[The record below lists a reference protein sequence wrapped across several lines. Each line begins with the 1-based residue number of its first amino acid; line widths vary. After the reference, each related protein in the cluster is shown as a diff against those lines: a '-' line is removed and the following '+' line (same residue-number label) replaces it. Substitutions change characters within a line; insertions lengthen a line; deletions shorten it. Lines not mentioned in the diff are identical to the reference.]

1 MKYLMLLL
9 TMFFMISCTDK
20 TVKKDEVQNG
30 DKTKTVNTMSFGS
43 SSFGSI
49 EEMLP
54 QNIEFYAKAS
64 SLTDMYKDFSI
75 NEKMIFGV
83 ENREVNEITQELGF
97 NPFSLSDLQTVGIDV
112 NKKIG
117 LVTSNLRLGEYG
129 SPSFS
134 TLFYIPVTGGE
145 KLINKIKELVKKDN
159 EAVQINEADNIISF
173 VVDGITIYMTLRNEY
188 LLFAFDP
195 KEDAKSLVSVT
206 KDSSLKNNQKF
217 IDLLSTVNK
226 DEKIVVYGDLTK
238 FLEKYAE
245 SMKQGAYGNE
255 EKAIIDIFKD
265 ITHFVSTFDSASK
278 DLMVKSTLLLKNDS
292 KYLNMFK
299 NLKLNKK
306 NISSINETPLFLLTT
321 AVNVKDAFDLFLSA
335 VSEYDAQSINDGIN
349 MLKMMAGIDV
359 NEFIANLAGN
369 INVATFNG
377 DKINEKTFN
386 TILTF
391 DVVDSAKLSLF
402 VSTLTAKIPA
412 EYLKTEKINDVTV
425 YKLSQDGMNV
435 YFALTGNTFI
445 VSTEK
450 YLFEKAL
457 SKGSITEKITDKD
470 LISDLQAEKHLFYID
485 ITQLK
490 TVLKNVNF
498 YMSENEFKMM
508 DLFKS
513 LLISSSID
521 GNKVGVNFSLKTNFT
536 ESFFVSLIKY
546 FFNAEQKSR
555 NNQYDDYKEA
565 ETGGAAE

>member
-1 MKYLMLLL
+1 
-9 TMFFMISCTDK
+9 MFSCTDK
-20 TVKKDEVQNG
+20 TVKKDDVQNG
-30 DKTKTVNTMSFGS
+30 DKTNTINTKSFGS
-43 SSFGSI
+43 SSFGSV

-54 QNIEFYAKAS
+54 QNVEFYAKAS
-64 SLTDMYKDFSI
+64 SLADIYKDFSI
-75 NEKMIFGV
+75 NEKVIFGV
-83 ENREVNEITQELGF
+83 ENREVDQITQELGF
-97 NPFSLSDLQTVGIDV
+97 NPFSLSDLQTLGIDV

-117 LVTSNLRLGEYG
+117 FITSNLRLGEYG
-129 SPSFS
+129 SPYFS
-134 TLFYIPVTGGE
+134 TLLYIPVTGGE
-145 KLINKIKELVKKDN
+145 KLINKIKELVKKEN
-159 EAVQINEADNIISF
+159 ESAQINEAENIVSF
-173 VVDGITIYMTLRNEY
+173 TLDGITIYLTLRNEY
-188 LLFAFDP
+188 LLLAFDP
-195 KEDAKSLVSVT
+195 KEDSKSLISVT

-217 IDLLSTVNK
+217 MDLLSSVNK

-238 FLEKYAE
+238 FLEQNAE
-245 SMKQGAYGNE
+245 KMKQEAYGNE

-265 ITHFVSTFDSASK
+265 ITHFASTFDSGSK
-278 DLMVKSTLLLKNDS
+278 DLVIKSNFLLKNDS

-306 NISSINETPLFLLTT
+306 NISSISETPLFLVTT
-321 AVNVKDAFDLFLSA
+321 AVNVKDAFDLFLKA

-359 NEFIANLAGN
+359 NDFIANLAGN
-369 INVATFNG
+369 INIATFNG

-412 EYLKTEKINDVTV
+412 EYLKTEKINDVNV

-470 LISDLQAEKHLFYID
+470 LISDLQADKHLFYVD
-485 ITQLK
+485 VTQLK
-490 TVLKNVNF
+490 TVLKNINF
-498 YMSENEFKMM
+498 YMSESEYKVM
-508 DLFKS
+508 DLFKT

-521 GNKVGVNFSLKTNFT
+521 GNKVSVDFSLKTTFT
-536 ESFFVSLIKY
+536 ESFFVSLVK
-546 FFNAEQKSR
+546 FFSNSVQSGY
-555 NNQYDDYKEA
+555 NDYDNYKAVE
-565 ETGGAAE
+565 ESGAAQ

>member
-1 MKYLMLLL
+1 MKYLMLLV
-9 TMFFMISCTDK
+9 TMFLVISCTDK
-20 TVKKDEVQNG
+20 TVKKDDVQDVNN
-30 DKTKTVNTMSFGS
+30 KKTVNTMSFGS

-83 ENREVNEITQELGF
+83 ENKEVNEITQELGF

-129 SPSFS
+129 SPYFS

-173 VVDGITIYMTLRNEY
+173 VVDGITIYLTLRNEY

-195 KEDAKSLVSVT
+195 KEDAKGLISVT

-217 IDLLSTVNK
+217 MDLLSTVNK

-238 FLEKYAE
+238 FLEQNAE
-245 SMKQGAYGNE
+245 KMKQEAYGNE

-265 ITHFVSTFDSASK
+265 ITHFVSTLDSASK
-278 DLMVKSTLLLKNDS
+278 DLTVKSTLLLKNDS

-412 EYLKTEKINDVTV
+412 EYLKTEKINDVNV

-445 VSTEK
+445 MSTEK

-498 YMSENEFKMM
+498 YMSESEFKMM

-536 ESFFVSLIKY
+536 DSFFVSLMKY
-546 FFNAEQKSR
+546 FFAQQS
-555 NNQYDDYKEA
+555 QYDDYKEA

>member
-9 TMFFMISCTDK
+9 TMFLVISCTDK
-20 TVKKDEVQNG
+20 TVKKDDVQDVNN
-30 DKTKTVNTMSFGS
+30 KKTVNTMSFGS

-54 QNIEFYAKAS
+54 QNVEFYAKAS

-83 ENREVNEITQELGF
+83 ENKEVNEITQELGF

-117 LVTSNLRLGEYG
+117 LVTSNLRLGEYYV
-129 SPSFS
+129 PYFS

-265 ITHFVSTFDSASK
+265 ITHFVSTFDLASK

-402 VSTLTAKIPA
+402 VSTLTEKIPA

-546 FFNAEQKSR
+546 FFNVEQKSR

-565 ETGGAAE
+565 ETGGAAK